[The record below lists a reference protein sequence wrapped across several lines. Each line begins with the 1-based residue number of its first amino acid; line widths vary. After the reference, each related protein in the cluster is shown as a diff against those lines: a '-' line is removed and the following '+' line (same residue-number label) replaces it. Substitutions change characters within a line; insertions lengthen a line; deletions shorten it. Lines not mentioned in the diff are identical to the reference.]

1 MLSPLPQIEDKDDR
15 TGGSP
20 DNGERSNNYGAIAFN
35 EGRNSE
41 MLN

>member
-20 DNGERSNNYGAIAFN
+20 DNGERNNYGAIAFN